1 MLPILKLP
9 LTPFK
14 ITLKKETITAGH
26 DIGSGGL
33 ITTLLEMCFPS
44 TAVGM
49 EIDFSALAEKDLIKI
64 LFSEK
69 VGVVLQS
76 KENLTESFA
85 KAGINVVAIGK
96 VNSRTELTI
105 GDLQLSLPAMRQ
117 YWMATSTKLEAE
129 QTTPKLAAIRGC
141 NVVAQPLKFN
151 FPHAFDGKNP
161 LKRKPPLKQPLFEK
175 KEVIL
180 NAKWLI

>member
-1 MLPILKLP
+1 
-9 LTPFK
+9 
-14 ITLKKETITAGH
+14 ITAGH

-33 ITTLLEMCFPS
+33 VTTLLEMCFPS

-49 EIDFSALAEKDLIKI
+49 EIDFSALTEKDLIKI

-96 VNSRTELTI
+96 VNSCSELTI

-129 QTTPKLAAIRGC
+129 QTTPKLAATRGS
-141 NVVAQPLKFN
+141 NIVAQPLKFN
-151 FPHAFDGKNP
+151 FPHAFDGK
-161 LKRKPPLKQPLFEK
+161 KPAKKKTTIKAAVIREKGSNSEREMAYMMDLSGFE
-175 KEVIL
+175 VRDVHMTD
-180 NAKWLI
+180 LI